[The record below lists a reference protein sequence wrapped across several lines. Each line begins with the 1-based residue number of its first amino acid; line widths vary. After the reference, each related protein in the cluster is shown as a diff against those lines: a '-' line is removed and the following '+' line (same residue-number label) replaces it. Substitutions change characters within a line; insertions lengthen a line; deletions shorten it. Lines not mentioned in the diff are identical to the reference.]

1 MADNTQTTT
10 APVATTNLVVPDE
23 VTKQFPDLVE
33 LIKASRSMDEKER
46 QYWVDVLPI
55 MSEDQIK
62 NLRDILDNEKKQTEE
77 ANKSY
82 TQGMKEATKKVVVT
96 FDEAAYK
103 EKKRM
108 RLDAE
113 KAAETEETK
122 SEEQLLQEL
131 TKM

>member
-62 NLRDILDNEKKQTEE
+62 NLRDILDNEKKQIEE

-82 TQGMKEATKKVVVT
+82 AQGMKENAKKAISN
-96 FDEAAYK
+96 FDEVAYK

-108 RLDAE
+108 RLEAE
-113 KAAETEETK
+113 KVAETEETK

>member
-10 APVATTNLVVPDE
+10 APVATANLVVPDE

-82 TQGMKEATKKVVVT
+82 AQGMKEATKKVVVT

-108 RLDAE
+108 RIEAE
-113 KAAETEETK
+113 KVTETEETK